1 MEGHRYA
8 EWWHV
13 LEGDCSPIESSPLK
27 HMSFAAQ
34 ASSYWWCWRSTTV
47 WKTSMHRSLRGLF
60 RLVRRFPFT
69 NSTDLKRMWL
79 PRRQISM
86 GTVRNRLHSAG
97 YRVRRPIKRPLLT
110 RQHKQGRLGWCQARR
125 RWNLANWRKVHWSDE
140 SRFFFC
146 QWLMEERACGDK
158 QTRHMSRETSW
169 SDHIRRWL
177 YNGMRMHVP

>member
-1 MEGHRYA
+1 
-8 EWWHV
+8 
-13 LEGDCSPIESSPLK
+13 
-27 HMSFAAQ
+27 
-34 ASSYWWCWRSTTV
+34 
-47 WKTSMHRSLRGLF
+47 MHRSLRGLF

-140 SRFFFC
+140 SRFF
-146 QWLMEERACGDK
+146 LSMTDGRARVWR
-158 QTRHMSRETSW
+158 QANTAYVQRNILVRSHSAVA
-169 SDHIRRWL
+169 L
-177 YNGMRMHVP
+177 